1 MKENLVIEHGLHT
14 FTQGVVKYCPE
25 RLQGLLHQCKKQ
37 NWNVVL
43 QKSKD
48 LEKIKIFA
56 CDQLLYENK
65 EFLLK
70 ADFQT
75 DGELDPLVIEAVKVV
90 KEKTDKMVD
99 I

>member
-1 MKENLVIEHGLHT
+1 MAFSTTWTKFG
-14 FTQGVVKYCPE
+14 KKKS
-25 RLQGLLHQCKKQ
+25 LLASQF
-37 NWNVVL
+37 
-43 QKSKD
+43 SYRYSD